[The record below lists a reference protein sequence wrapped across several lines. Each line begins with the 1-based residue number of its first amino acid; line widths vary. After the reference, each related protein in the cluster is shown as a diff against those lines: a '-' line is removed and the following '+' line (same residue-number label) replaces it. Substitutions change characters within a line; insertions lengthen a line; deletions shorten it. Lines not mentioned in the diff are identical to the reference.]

1 MTTLPLPPKALT
13 LTQPW
18 ATLAVLGEKLWE
30 TRSWRTKYRGSL
42 AIHAA
47 KSFPVYAKALARTN
61 PYHVAT
67 LLSLGKYPITWLPL
81 GAIIGTVELVEIE
94 RVEAVV
100 GVVIGHKEE
109 AFGDYS
115 PGRWAWQLAN
125 PVVFDDPIPWRG
137 ALGLWS
143 TA

>member
-1 MTTLPLPPKALT
+1 MSRRATHKVDDPNRFKVLKKRCVTCPFSKNQTTVA
-13 LTQPW
+13 
-18 ATLAVLGEKLWE
+18 AD
-30 TRSWRTKYRGSL
+30 SL
-42 AIHAA
+42 AEI
-47 KSFPVYAKALARTN
+47 KSFLRRSNRPFAYYVT
-61 PYHVAT
+61 T
-67 LLSLGKYPITWLPL
+67 LGKYPIRWMPL

-125 PVVFDDPIPWRG
+125 PVVFDEPRPWRG

-143 TA
+143 TEA

>member
-1 MTTLPLPPKALT
+1 MSDLPPKALT

-18 ATLAVLGEKLWE
+18 ATLVVLGEKLWE
-30 TRSWRTKYRGSL
+30 TRSWRTKYRGPL

-47 KSFPVYAKALARTN
+47 KSFPRSAKRMAETN
-61 PYHVAT
+61 AYYVT
-67 LLSLGKYPITWLPL
+67 TLGKYPIRWMPL

-94 RVEAVV
+94 RVE
-100 GVVIGHKEE
+100 GVIDAGRISVKEY

-125 PVVFDDPIPWRG
+125 PVILDEPRPWRG

-143 TA
+143 IEV

>member
-1 MTTLPLPPKALT
+1 MSELPPKALT
-13 LTQPW
+13 LTQPC
-18 ATLAVLGEKLWE
+18 ATLVVLGEKLWE
-30 TRSWRTKYRGSL
+30 TRSWRTKYRGPL

-47 KSFPVYAKALARTN
+47 KTYPRSAKRLAENN
-61 PYHVAT
+61 PYYVT
-67 LLSLGKYPITWLPL
+67 TLGKYPITWLPL

-125 PVVFDDPIPWRG
+125 PVVFDEPIPWRG
-137 ALGLWS
+137 ALGLWR

>member
-1 MTTLPLPPKALT
+1 MNPQIELPPKALS

-18 ATLAVLGEKLWE
+18 ATLVVLGEKLWE
-30 TRSWRTKYRGSL
+30 TRSWHTLYRGPL

-47 KSFPVYAKALARTN
+47 KKFPRAAKLLAETDA
-61 PYHVAT
+61 YYVT
-67 LLSLGKYPITWLPL
+67 TLGKYPITRLPL
-81 GAIIGTVELVEIE
+81 GAIIGTVELIKIE

-100 GVVIGHKEE
+100 GVAIGRKEE

-115 PGRWAWQLAN
+115 PGRWAWKLSN
-125 PVVFDDPIPWRG
+125 PVIFDEPRPWRG

>member
-1 MTTLPLPPKALT
+1 MPDLPPKALT

-18 ATLAVLGEKLWE
+18 ATLVVLGEKAWE
-30 TRSWRTKYRGSL
+30 TRSWRTKYRGPI

-47 KSFPVYAKALARTN
+47 RNYPRSAQR
-61 PYHVAT
+61 
-67 LLSLGKYPITWLPL
+67 LSETDAYYVTTLGKYPITWLPL

-100 GVVIGHKEE
+100 GVVIGRKEE

-125 PVVFDDPIPWRG
+125 PMIFDEPMPWRG

-143 TA
+143 TAT

>member
-1 MTTLPLPPKALT
+1 MTDLPPRALS

-18 ATLAVLGEKLWE
+18 ATLVVLGEKLWE
-30 TRSWRTKYRGSL
+30 TRSWRTKYRGPL

-47 KSFPVYAKALARTN
+47 KTVPRSAQRFAETD
-61 PYHVAT
+61 PYYVKT
-67 LLSLGKYPITWLPL
+67 LGKYPIRWMPL
-81 GAIIGTVELVEIE
+81 GAIIGTVELVECE
-94 RVEAVV
+94 RVEAVTN
-100 GVVIGHKEE
+100 GVISVKEY

-125 PVVFDDPIPWRG
+125 PVVFDEPVPWRG

-143 TA
+143 TAT